1 MDRPIKFDVDDQTYD
16 KRNKVETVSDLV
28 NDLHMETYIDKDII
42 SDLSLFDICTYLS
55 KREACCIV
63 LHYMERR
70 TINEVSK
77 ELNMSSKQ
85 VETTL
90 DKAKKKLCEYLYNIG
105 G

>member
-16 KRNKVETVSDLV
+16 NRNKVETVSDLV

-42 SDLSLFDICTYLS
+42 SDLSLFEICTYLS
-55 KREACCIV
+55 KREASCIV
-63 LHYMERR
+63 LHYMEKN

-90 DKAKKKLCEYLYNIG
+90 DKAKKKLCEYLYTIG